1 MAIKCP
7 HCSTQLCDRRSL
19 NKHLK
24 NIHNIFPDI
33 PTFSCFHCSEKVRSL
48 PTLRKHSHISHQQPI
63 LKVCYTCRVGF
74 QTKLDYVEHVNNE
87 HGMPILDMEE
97 DDVDSSR
104 PTVSSIS
111 GGLNY
116 YEFQPGEKDL
126 DIMEYMFRKRDEVAR
141 IIQKHTHKFPQ
152 KLQINVEMTLQKPL
166 DEEVEKVSVYF
177 NTETVTVYHSGISDE
192 NYESLIDN
200 IVSKLVIFSSYG
212 SGWQL
217 LSIAAHEGHPLRRDS
232 NLLNIHNG
240 SDDNCF
246 LYCYT
251 AGYHIVY
258 KEEKLEPPAPCFRPR
273 TNVLTYSRENPSA
286 KMPKGNFEMPMSLH
300 DISKFEDLNEVQV
313 NLFR

>member
-1 MAIKCP
+1 
-7 HCSTQLCDRRSL
+7 
-19 NKHLK
+19 
-24 NIHNIFPDI
+24 
-33 PTFSCFHCSEKVRSL
+33 
-48 PTLRKHSHISHQQPI
+48 
-63 LKVCYTCRVGF
+63 
-74 QTKLDYVEHVNNE
+74 
-87 HGMPILDMEE
+87 MPILDMEE

-111 GGLNY
+111 GGVNY

-126 DIMEYMFRKRDEVAR
+126 DIMEYMFRKRDEVTR

-166 DEEVEKVSVYF
+166 DEEVEKLSVYF
-177 NTETVTVYHSGISDE
+177 NTKTVTVYHSGISDE
-192 NYESLIDN
+192 SYESLIDN

-217 LSIAAHEGHPLRRDS
+217 LSIDKVTLKLVKCVTVRGSSCIPFHEGHPLRRDS
-232 NLLNIHNG
+232 NLLNIQNG

-258 KEEKLEPPAPCFRPR
+258 KKEKLEPPAPCFRPR
-273 TNVLTYSRENPSA
+273 TNVPTYSRENLSA
-286 KMPKGNFEMPMSLH
+286 KMPKGNFEMPMGLH

-313 NLFR
+313 NVFR